1 MAADRADK
9 RTVVVTGASKG
20 LGLAIAGHLAASGYS
35 VVGVARGTSPGFEA
49 LRAAGGV
56 AFVAADLAEGAAIH
70 TLCRRILDDFG
81 PVYALVNNAAIG
93 RDGILAT
100 QHERDIEAMI
110 GLNLTAAVLM
120 CKYLSRA
127 MLPRGEG
134 RIVNVSSIIAHT
146 GFSGLS
152 VYAATKAA
160 LVGFSKSLAREVGRA
175 GITVNTVCP
184 GYMQTDMTAGL
195 DPARLDAVRR
205 RSPLGRFAS
214 PAEVAATVGFLLGE
228 SAAAITGTEI
238 TVDAGSTA

>member
-1 MAADRADK
+1 MTADRAAR

-20 LGLAIAGHLAASGYS
+20 LGLAVAGHLVATGYA

-49 LRAAGGV
+49 LRADGAT
-56 AFVAADLAEGAAIH
+56 FVAADLGESAAIH
-70 TLCRRILDDFG
+70 ALCRRILDDFG
-81 PVYALVNNAAIG
+81 PVYGLVNNAAIG

-195 DPARLDAVRR
+195 DAARLDAVRR

-214 PAEVAATVGFLLGE
+214 PAEVAAAVGFLLGE